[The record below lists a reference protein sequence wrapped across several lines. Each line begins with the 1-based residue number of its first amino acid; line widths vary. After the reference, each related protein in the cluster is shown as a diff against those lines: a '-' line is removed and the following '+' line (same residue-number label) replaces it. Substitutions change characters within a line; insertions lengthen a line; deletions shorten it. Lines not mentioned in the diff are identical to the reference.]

1 MRRRTRKFIGA
12 VVILIFVCV
21 YALVAMALAQGR
33 LQDADKIWH
42 YLYYVVVGL
51 GWILPLM
58 PLIKWMERPDPEE
71 AASGH

>member
-1 MRRRTRKFIGA
+1 MRRRTRKLIGA
-12 VVILIFVCV
+12 VVILVFVCV

-33 LQDADKIWH
+33 LQDADKIWQN
-42 YLYYVVVGL
+42 LYYVVVGL

-71 AASGH
+71 V